1 MLTMEVEMT
10 AVACDAG
17 RKTDGAAELTRT
29 ETVMLVAGFIALAV
43 VVLVIGAL
51 AVWFW

>member
-10 AVACDAG
+10 AVARDAA
-17 RKTDGAAELTRT
+17 RKTDGSAQLTGA
-29 ETVMLVAGFIALAV
+29 ETVTLVAGFIALAV